1 MAGGPGKE
9 VRRRGQ
15 QHTKSPEG
23 KALLLEHAP
32 EGVVGGGAGVAGRH
46 WRIGHSR
53 QARLTVVRA
62 LDRCESL
69 TGSKVAAPL
78 FRTSPGKGFMK

>member
-15 QHTKSPEG
+15 QQTKSPEG

-32 EGVVGGGAGVAGRH
+32 EGVVAGALGWLVGIGALAIPGG
-46 WRIGHSR
+46 
-53 QARLTVVRA
+53 Q
-62 LDRCESL
+62 D
-69 TGSKVAAPL
+69 
-78 FRTSPGKGFMK
+78 